1 MKNSESILSGDE
13 KKVIEAL
20 EKNAKENIETIA
32 KKCGFSR
39 QKVWRIIK
47 TLEEQKVI
55 WGYSAVT
62 DEEVQGLK
70 QFILLVKRSTIPIDS
85 AMKKEM
91 VFGKLDSFLPGE
103 VKVEHICLTHG
114 AYAGMFTFYAHD
126 LMTAK
131 RLVQTITN
139 NIGLYFDELLL
150 LETLFPIRKSG
161 LKNPHIKELIELL

>member
-1 MKNSESILSGDE
+1 MKNNESILSGDE

-55 WGYSAVT
+55 WGYSVVT
-62 DEEVQGLK
+62 DEEVQDLK
-70 QFILLVKRSTIPIDS
+70 QFILLVKRSTIPIDP

-91 VFGKLDSFLPGE
+91 VFGKLDSLLPAE
-103 VKVEHICLTHG
+103 VKVQHIYLTHG
-114 AYAGMFTFYAHD
+114 AYSGILTFYAPN

-131 RLVQTITN
+131 RLVQMITN
-139 NIGLYFDELLL
+139 SIGLYFDELLL
-150 LETLFPIRKSG
+150 LETLYPIRKSG